1 MTNTAPDQAGSHP
14 HHARRG
20 SVGEANVERA
30 RLKRPNPIQWVWYA
44 FGGGLPEGRR
54 EWVLHNVTAKTRS
67 LRHLARSMVLI
78 APLVV
83 GWLFVPVS
91 LGLCLAIVLIG
102 WAGGLVLLVRLHGRE
117 RRAQAGQGGL
127 SARHR

>member
-1 MTNTAPDQAGSHP
+1 MTVRKWGLVRLVGRADGGAMTNTTPDQAGSHP

-54 EWVLHNVTAKTRS
+54 EWGPHAVTAKTRS

-83 GWLFVPVS
+83 GWS
-91 LGLCLAIVLIG
+91 CRCR
-102 WAGGLVLLVRLHGRE
+102 WAC
-117 RRAQAGQGGL
+117 ASQ
-127 SARHR
+127 SC